1 MKNINYVFHR
11 FLTLS
16 LKVLFLIPVIGSIY
30 YFHIKDDNN
39 LFFSYVCSFISI
51 MLIGLTYYGLK
62 KNYKYSLIITIILIS
77 AFVIRFLWFY
87 NIDSIPISDFNRMF
101 VCAED
106 FANGD
111 TYMFRGYS
119 YFARFPHMSMT
130 VIYFSLII
138 KVFSNPLIT
147 IRFINIIF
155 SMLNIILLFFISK
168 EVFKDQK
175 KSIWVL
181 LFSSIYP
188 PMIVYNNVYCSENIA
203 IPLLLLSVLM
213 FFKAMNGSSKKNM
226 LFFSIS
232 GLSLS
237 AMHLFRP
244 LGYIMIVAYIIYIFI
259 YFREK
264 IKLKI
269 IKSSLVILMFIIPY
283 VIVSYTLI
291 ALNIT
296 EYHLWNPTEPIS
308 MSILKGTNIEADG
321 GWNEEDY
328 SLIDKYDGDY
338 ENLDKAAKEIIKQRL
353 TTTPKMELLSFYVF
367 KYSKQW
373 SVGDFG
379 GAYWSQVGLNEA
391 YNKDHYL
398 DIMGK
403 AEGRDLIK
411 LSDDMQIY
419 TQIFYITV
427 LIFSYIGLYKNKKI
441 KNFKIDF
448 FYIMFCGLAI
458 QCLLTEAQ
466 DRYSYPFSWI
476 FIILAV
482 TAFSDNKVTCTIKN
496 SIAISNGGDN
506 E

>member
-1 MKNINYVFHR
+1 MNNKSYVFHR
-11 FLTLS
+11 FLNLI
-16 LKVLFLIPVIGSIY
+16 LKILFLLPVIGSIY
-30 YFHIKDDNN
+30 YFHIKDDDN
-39 LFFSYVCSFISI
+39 LLFSFIYFFISI
-51 MLIGLTYYGLK
+51 ILIGFTHYGLK
-62 KNYKYSLIITIILIS
+62 KDYNTLLIVTIILTV
-77 AFVIRFLWFY
+77 AFIIRFLWFY
-87 NIDSIPISDFNRMF
+87 SIDSIPISDFNRMF

-106 FANGD
+106 FANGYN
-111 TYMFRGYS
+111 YMFKGYS

-138 KVFSNPLIT
+138 KIFSNPLVA

-155 SMLNIILLFFISK
+155 SMINIILLFFISN
-168 EVFKDQK
+168 EVFKEK
-175 KSIWVL
+175 KKNVWVL
-181 LFSSIYP
+181 LLSSIYP
-188 PMIVYNNVYCSENIA
+188 PMIIYNNIYCSENMA
-203 IPLLLLSVLM
+203 MPLLLLSILM
-213 FFKAMNGSSKKNM
+213 FFKAINGCNKNKL
-226 LFFSIS
+226 LFFSLS

-244 LGYIMIVAYIIYIFI
+244 LGYIMIIAYSMYIFI
-259 YFREK
+259 YFKE
-264 IKLKI
+264 KLKLQI
-269 IKSSLVILMFIIPY
+269 ISSLFVLLMFVIPY
-283 VIVSYTLI
+283 VIVSYTLM

-296 EYHLWNPTEPIS
+296 EYPLWNATEPIS
-308 MSILKGTNIEADG
+308 MSVLKGTNIEAEG

-353 TTTPKMELLSFYVF
+353 TTTPKIELFKFYVY

-379 GAYWSQVGLNEA
+379 GAYWSKVGLDEA
-391 YNKDHYL
+391 YNKEHYL

-403 AEGRDLIK
+403 KEGRNIIK

-419 TQIFYITV
+419 TQIFYIMILT
-427 LIFSYIGLYKNKKI
+427 FSYIGLYKNKKA

-448 FYIMFCGLAI
+448 FYIMFCGLAL

-476 FIILAV
+476 FIILAI
-482 TAFSDNKVTCTIKN
+482 TAFNNNTVN
-496 SIAISNGGDN
+496 GNGGKN